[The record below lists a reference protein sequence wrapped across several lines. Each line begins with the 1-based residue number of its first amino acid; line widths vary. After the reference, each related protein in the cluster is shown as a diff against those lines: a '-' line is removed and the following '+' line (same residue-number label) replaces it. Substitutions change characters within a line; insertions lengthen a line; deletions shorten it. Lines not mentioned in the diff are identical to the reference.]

1 MREYYAGLDVGGTNG
16 RLKLCDLSG
25 NILGEFTAPGCS
37 FNTDGGVK
45 SRLRYRNLVLPALLE
60 LNLTPG
66 SCRGICVAAS
76 GIDSPSDEQ
85 ECRSF
90 FEEMGFLPEHLM
102 VVNDCEVFLYQTR
115 LPALVVVSGTGSVCY
130 GRDETGVTHRT
141 GGWNHIVSDEGSGFD
156 MGLKVLKTVGSE
168 LSGRSKSPVL
178 TPLFLRTTGLDTLGK
193 IDDYINDN
201 LMEKSQIAQFSLLAF
216 QAAKSGDEKAIG
228 IHRECADALWGL
240 IRDTA
245 AKMNREGID
254 LWLWG
259 SLLVKNH
266 ILRELVKGKVSA
278 ELPGMRA
285 DTPRTTALNAA
296 LQAAQ
301 KKDYIC

>member
-25 NILGEFTAPGCS
+25 NMLGEFTAPGCS

-60 LNLTPG
+60 QNLTPG

-130 GRDETGVTHRT
+130 GRDETGVIHRT

-156 MGLKVLKTVGSE
+156 MGLKVLKAVGSE
-168 LSGRSKSPVL
+168 LSGRIKSPVL

-201 LMEKSQIAQFSLLAF
+201 LMEKSQIARFSLLAF
-216 QAAKSGDEKAIG
+216 QAAKSGDEKAIR
-228 IHRECADALWGL
+228 IHQECADALWGL

-245 AKMNREGID
+245 AKMNREGTD

-278 ELPGMRA
+278 ELPGIRV
-285 DTPRTTALNAA
+285 DIPRITALNAA

>member
-1 MREYYAGLDVGGTNG
+1 MKEYYAGLDVGGTSG
-16 RLKLCDLSG
+16 RLKICDLSG
-25 NILGEFTAPGCS
+25 KVLGEFTAPGCS
-37 FNTDGGVK
+37 FNTDGAVK
-45 SRLRYRNLVLPALLE
+45 SRLRYRDLVLPALLKQ
-60 LNLTPG
+60 NLAPG

-85 ECRSF
+85 ECRSI
-90 FEEMGFLPEHLM
+90 FEEMGFLPDYLM
-102 VVNDCEVFLYQTR
+102 VVNDCEVFLYQNR
-115 LPALVVVSGTGSVCY
+115 LPALVLVSGTGSVCF
-130 GRDETGVTHRT
+130 GRDETGITHRT

-178 TPLFLRTTGLDTLGK
+178 TPLFLKTTGLDSLGK

-201 LMEKSQIAQFSLLAF
+201 LMEKSQIARFSLLAY
-216 QAAKSGDEKAIG
+216 QAAASGDVTAIG
-228 IHRECADALWGL
+228 IHQECADALWGL

-245 AKMNREGID
+245 AKMNREGAD

-266 ILRELVKGKVSA
+266 ILREMVKGKVHVK
-278 ELPGMRA
+278 LPGMRM
-285 DTPRTTALNAA
+285 DIPQITALDAA